1 MRNLR
6 KTLLTATASLATL
19 LAIAAATPASAQA
32 GQPLAYHLPAQ
43 PLAAALRAIATQSGR
58 AIIAPAALLKGKTAP
73 PIQGSYSVEDA
84 VAMVLAGSGLH
95 ARAVGDGLVV
105 EAIEDS
111 PALADGDA
119 APGKDIVVTGSRIRG
134 TPVASPVI
142 TETADAMRDSG
153 KTDLGDVVRA
163 LPQSFGGGQNP
174 GLGSNVPAASGA
186 DVSGASSINLR
197 GLGSDATLTLLNG
210 HRLAYNASRQSV
222 DVSAIPIGIVDR
234 IEIVPDG
241 ASALYGSDAVA
252 GVANI
257 IFKPDYEGLE
267 AGARLGWATEGGDFQ
282 QQYDVVGGHRWDGG
296 GFIATYD
303 YGDARGVLSDQRDY
317 ARTHAGG
324 LTLFPPMRHHSA
336 AISGHQALTDRL
348 TFSVDALFNSRKS
361 TTYSPA
367 NVAGDPFVS
376 SSIYTAFDHS
386 WGVAPSLDLKVGS
399 GWRITLDGS
408 YGKEHVDA
416 TRVQCQLGQCGPG
429 SGGYYRNTERSAE
442 INADG
447 PLFAM
452 PGGDAKIALG
462 AGYREIG
469 FRRDAGAG
477 SPINTVHAQDSYFA
491 FGELSLPL
499 VGAAQGW
506 SFLDSL
512 ELSAALRYERYPGI
526 GAVATPKLGLIAAP
540 SPDFSLKASWGR
552 SFRAPTLY
560 QQYQPEIVYLY
571 PAAPLGGTGLPA
583 NAATLLVLGGNP
595 ALKPERAQTWSATL
609 DLHPRFAGGA
619 RLQISY
625 FNVQY
630 RDRIVTP
637 IAFLS
642 QALSNPIYQDLIARN
657 PNAASQQAVI
667 AGAFSFT
674 NLTGGSYDPAQVVA
688 IVNNSNLNAGRQEAH
703 GVDLLADYRAPLA
716 GGKVRVV
723 LDASYLVS
731 SQQLSASQ
739 PVTPLAGIL
748 FNPPHWRGHATASWA
763 GGPFTLTGDLSRTGG
778 VDDSRKSP
786 VVHVPG
792 MTTFDLTAGYRFAGG
807 RTALSGASLILSAQN
822 LFDAA
827 PSLIA
832 TTAGYDTPYD
842 STNYAPLGRVLT
854 IGVSKKW

>member
-6 KTLLTATASLATL
+6 KALLTATASLTTL
-19 LAIAAATPASAQA
+19 MVVAAATPARAQD
-32 GQPLAYHLPAQ
+32 GQPQAYHLPAQ
-43 PLAAALRAIATQSGR
+43 PLAEALRAIAAQTGR

-73 PIQGSYSVEDA
+73 AIQGSYSADA
-84 VAMVLAGSGLH
+84 AVQLALAGSGLR
-95 ARAVGDGLVV
+95 ARTVGDGLVV
-105 EAIEDS
+105 EAVQDT
-111 PALADGDA
+111 PAPADGDA
-119 APGKDIVVTGSRIRG
+119 APGKDIIVTGSRIRG

-142 TETADAMRDSG
+142 TETAEAMRDSG
-153 KTDLGDVVRA
+153 QTGLGDVVRA

-174 GLGSNVPAASGA
+174 GLGSNVPSASGA

-234 IEIVPDG
+234 VEIVPDG

-257 IFKPDYEGLE
+257 IFKRDYEGLE
-267 AGARLGWATEGGDFQ
+267 TGARLGWATDGGDFQ
-282 QQYDVVGGHRWDGG
+282 QHYDVVGGHRWDGG
-296 GFIATYD
+296 GIIATYE

-317 ARTHAGG
+317 ARHHAGG

-336 AISGHQALTDRL
+336 ALSGHEALTDNL
-348 TFSVDALFNSRKS
+348 TFSVDALFNSRES

-367 NVAGDPFVS
+367 NIAGDPMVS
-376 SSIYTAFDHS
+376 RSIYTAFDHS
-386 WGVAPSLDLKVGS
+386 WGVAPSLALKLGAA
-399 GWRITLDGS
+399 WRVTLDGS

-416 TRVQCQLGQCGPG
+416 TRVQCQLGLCGVG

-442 INADG
+442 LNADG

-452 PGGDAKIALG
+452 PGGDVRIALG

-477 SPINTVHAQDSYFA
+477 SPVNTLHAQDSYFA

-499 VGAAQGW
+499 VDAAQGW
-506 SFLDSL
+506 SFLNSL

-526 GAVATPKLGLIAAP
+526 GEVVTPKLGVIAAP
-540 SPDFSLKASWGR
+540 TPDFSIKASWGR

-583 NAATLLVLGGNP
+583 TAATLLVLGGNP

-609 DLHPRFAGGA
+609 DLHPGFAGGA

-637 IAFLS
+637 ITFLS

-657 PNAASQQAVI
+657 PSAASQQAVI
-667 AGAFSFT
+667 ASAFSFAS
-674 NLTGGSYDPAQVVA
+674 LTGGSYDPTQVVA
-688 IVNNSNLNAGRQEAH
+688 IVNNSNLNAGRQDAR
-703 GVDLLADYRAPLA
+703 GVDLLADYVAPLA
-716 GGKVRVV
+716 GGKLR
-723 LDASYLVS
+723 LALNASYLDS
-731 SQQLSASQ
+731 SQQLSSGQ
-739 PVTPLAGIL
+739 PVTPLAGII

-763 GGPFTLTGDLSRTGG
+763 YGPLTVTGDLSRIGG
-778 VDDSRKSP
+778 VDDSRRSP
-786 VVHVPG
+786 VVHIPG
-792 MTTFDLTAGYRFAGG
+792 MTTFDLTAGYRFAGV
-807 RTALSGASLILSAQN
+807 RTALSGVSLILSAQN

-842 STNYAPLGRVLT
+842 STNYSPLGRVLT